1 MRILTRLN
9 GMPTILNNVA
19 WFSVSDENRL
29 VIIVDN
35 NDDLYYITLTDEAI
49 SLSLNDWMYDA
60 LRDGYIDFSHEK
72 YFSELIKDTDLE
84 DDDSPNNSQLYFEQL
99 KAEQEADDE

>member
-9 GMPTILNNVA
+9 GMLTILNNIA

-72 YFSELIKDTDLE
+72 YFSELIKDADIE
-84 DDDSPNNSQLYFEQL
+84 DNELDNSQLYFEQL